1 MNSKNCDS
9 SQATSCCLS
18 AFPLCFDMFRH
29 QTNGTRSSARRFW
42 DQNFFAESILEL
54 VGMEMEEL
62 GRPGLAAGVCPD
74 LGRDPVV
81 AVFFFPDEHDAGKQW
96 VVCRMF

>member
-1 MNSKNCDS
+1 
-9 SQATSCCLS
+9 
-18 AFPLCFDMFRH
+18 MFRH